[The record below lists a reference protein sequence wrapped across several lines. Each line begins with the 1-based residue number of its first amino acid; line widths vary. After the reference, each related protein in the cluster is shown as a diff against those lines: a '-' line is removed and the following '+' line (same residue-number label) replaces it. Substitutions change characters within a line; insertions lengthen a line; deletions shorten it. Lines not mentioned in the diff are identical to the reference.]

1 MPQEIICASN
11 RIYRELNN
19 QMNNIYVNKVLYG
32 KEFRQ
37 YNVSSDTNKL
47 MSRFRFD
54 NNNYSK
60 AILTL
65 DHYIDDI
72 LTNGLMTELFYQ
84 NEGYSQIEL
93 PSFERLISDCA
104 KLKKLDELLTKL
116 SKENHRVLIFCQ
128 MTRMIDILEEYMAKR
143 RYTYF
148 RMDGSTNIA
157 DRRDMV
163 NEFQVNDKIFAFLLS
178 TRAGGLGVNLTGA
191 DTVIFYDNDWNPTM
205 DAQATDRAHRIGQ
218 TKMVT
223 VYRLITK
230 GTIEERILKRAKQKQ
245 NVQTTVYAGG
255 AFKADIFKQS
265 EIVELLYT
273 EEEVKKMEAERKRLQ
288 LEYNNLEGGDDKKKK
303 KNKNAKT
310 AEKGKKGDKEKT
322 PLKESATAKNA
333 PRTIFSVSSNPKAAA
348 INALKVDR

>member
-1 MPQEIICASN
+1 M
-11 RIYRELNN
+11 L
-19 QMNNIYVNKVLYG
+19 KDGL
-32 KEFRQ
+32 
-37 YNVSSDTNKL
+37 
-47 MSRFRFD
+47 
-54 NNNYSK
+54 
-60 AILTL
+60 LT
-65 DHYIDDI
+65 D
-72 LTNGLMTELFYQ
+72 LFYQ

-104 KLKKLDELLTKL
+104 KLKKLDELLAKL
-116 SKENHRVLIFCQ
+116 AKENHRVLIFCQ
-128 MTRMIDILEEYMAKR
+128 MTRMIDILEEYMSKR

-218 TKMVT
+218 TKKVT
-223 VYRLITK
+223 VYRLTTK
-230 GTIEERILKRAKQKQ
+230 DTIEERILKRAKQKQ

-265 EIVELLYT
+265 EIVELLYS
-273 EEEVKKMEAERKRLQ
+273 EEEVKKMEAERKKLQ
-288 LEYNNLEGGDDKKKK
+288 LEYNSVNNIENTTDDKKKK
-303 KNKNAKT
+303 KNKKDS
-310 AEKGKKGDKEKT
+310 KSKKKDDKEKSAA
-322 PLKESATAKNA
+322 KESVNNSSAQGKSI
-333 PRTIFSVSSNPKAAA
+333 PRNIFSVSTNKNAFNAFKA
-348 INALKVDR
+348 DR